1 MRPLFLAI
9 QFLTPFPVGEVR
21 EVEEEDLRKTVA
33 FFPFVGILQGFILYI
48 SIFVLNYFSPH
59 MLTSGLVLL
68 IWVVITGGFH
78 LDGLADT
85 VDGLAG
91 GRDKEDVLRIMKRG
105 DTGPFG
111 VIAISMT
118 LLLKYLSIDYLISSN
133 SSSIVFLAPLMGKVG
148 IVLLNSGSQYG
159 REEGGLG
166 RAFVDGVDAGS
177 LSTNITV
184 AIILLLIFAGYRGLL
199 IFIILGM
206 VIHLIRSYL
215 HRRIGGVTGDN
226 MGAVAEIT
234 EILFLTGM
242 AGFTG

>member
-1 MRPLFLAI
+1 MRSLFLAI

-21 EVEEEDLRKTVA
+21 EVEEEDLRKTIV
-33 FFPFVGILQGFILYI
+33 FFPFVGVLQGFILYI
-48 SIFVLNYFSPH
+48 SIYILNHVFPH
-59 MLTSGLVLL
+59 MLVGGLVLF
-68 IWVVITGGFH
+68 IWVVITGGLH

-91 GRDKEDVLRIMKRG
+91 GRDGDGVLKIMKRG

-118 LLLKYLSIDYLISSN
+118 LLLKYLSIDHLISSN
-133 SSSIVFLAPLMGKVG
+133 SSPIVFLAPVMGKVG
-148 IVLLNSGSQYG
+148 IVMLNSGSKYG

-166 RAFVDGVDAGS
+166 RAFVDGVERGS
-177 LSTNITV
+177 LFVNIV
-184 AIILLLIFAGYRGLL
+184 IAVMLLIIFAGYRGLL
-199 IFIILGM
+199 ISILLGM

-215 HRRIGGVTGDN
+215 HSRIGGVTGDN

-234 EILFLTGM
+234 EVLFLIGM